1 MNDYDIDELDE
12 QIDITKTAIQ
22 CYEGEDYEF
31 LADLEEKLARL
42 IRIRDVVDQGAES

>member
-12 QIDITKTAIQ
+12 QIEVATTAVQ

-31 LADLEEKLARL
+31 LADIEEKLARL